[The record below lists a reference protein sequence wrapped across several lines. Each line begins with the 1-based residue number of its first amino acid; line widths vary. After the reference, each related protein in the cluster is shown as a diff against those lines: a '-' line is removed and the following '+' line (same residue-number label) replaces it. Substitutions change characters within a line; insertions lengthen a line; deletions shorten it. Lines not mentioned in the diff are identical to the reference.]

1 MERGSIKFRLNSD
14 NILSVKIELADST
27 VWLTKNE
34 IARLLD
40 VFVQSVSTNL
50 REIFKYQELFEGE
63 VTKPSN
69 GVIYYNLDVVI
80 ALAFRCK
87 SSICRKFREWLRD
100 RAKQT
105 ITANH
110 LQPIFIQL
118 SSKSPIA

>member
-1 MERGSIKFRLNSD
+1 MERGSIKFRFNSD

-40 VFVQSVSTNL
+40 VFVQSVTTYL
-50 REIFKYQELFEGE
+50 REIFKSQELFEGE

-69 GVIYYNLDVVI
+69 GVIYYNLDVII

-87 SSICRKFREWLRD
+87 SPICRKFREWLRD

-110 LQPIFIQL
+110 IQPIFIQL
-118 SSKSPIA
+118 SSKSPFA